1 MGYLALYRKY
11 RPDNFNDIVGQKY
24 IIKTLKN
31 EVANNKI
38 SHAYLFFGP
47 RGTGKT
53 TMAKAIAKLIN
64 CNSLDNLNPCE
75 KCESCLLFNQK
86 SNPDIIEID
95 AASNNGVEEIRTIRD
110 NVALM
115 PSVSNYKVYIIDEVH
130 MLSSGAFN
138 ALLKTLEEPPK
149 HVVFILA
156 TTEFYKVPE
165 TIVSR
170 CQTFEFERI
179 SENEIVDKLNF
190 IANAEN
196 IKVEEDVLRLIAKYS
211 NGGLRDSISML
222 DKLAAVSS
230 DIKVSDYYE
239 LCGIASNFQIVD
251 LLKSIY
257 SSDVNEVFKLLESL
271 NKEGKSL
278 YLVIDKLIDY
288 FKDCIINNFDSLNE
302 NMDLNIYYKCLDI
315 LLETQLNSKSL
326 ENPNV
331 VIQVGILKVINL
343 FKGKQNDKIIS
354 REIILEKK
362 CVENTKNGTKFL
374 KSDDKLENFGKTGNI
389 GKIDYDK
396 VIVNNALA
404 TANKNFLEAIKE
416 KWILFSKYL
425 NDEEYSSVVSYLL
438 DAQVRV
444 VGESDVIISVN
455 YDSILIN
462 VNKCLS
468 KITELFNKVMDNV
481 YNLVF
486 VTDSEWGVIKDKYM
500 SDRKKGIVYMVKTSS
515 EDNNNDLVDETTHSK
530 ILDDAVNL
538 FGNDMIEYK

>member
-64 CNSLDNLNPCE
+64 CNSLDNLSPCE

-86 SNPDIIEID
+86 NNPDIIEID

-196 IKVEEDVLRLIAKYS
+196 IKVDEDVLHLIAKYS

-257 SSDVNEVFKLLESL
+257 SLDVNEVFKLLESL

-343 FKGKQNDKIIS
+343 FKGEQNDKIIS

-362 CVENTKNGTKFL
+362 CIENTKNGTKVL
-374 KSDDKLENFGKTGNI
+374 KSDDKLENIGKTGNI

-404 TANKNFLEAIKE
+404 TANKNFLETTKE

-425 NDEEYSSVVSYLL
+425 NDEEYSSVVSYLI

-462 VNKCLS
+462 VNKCLN

-486 VTDSEWGVIKDKYM
+486 VTDSEWGVIKNKYM

>member
-64 CNSLDNLNPCE
+64 CNSLDNLSPCE

-86 SNPDIIEID
+86 NNPDIIEID

-115 PSVSNYKVYIIDEVH
+115 PSVSTYKVYIIDEVH

-170 CQTFEFERI
+170 CQIFEFERI

-196 IKVEEDVLRLIAKYS
+196 IKVEKDVLHLIAKYS

-257 SSDVNEVFKLLESL
+257 SLDVNEVFKLLESL

-315 LLETQLNSKSL
+315 LLETQLNSKNL

-343 FKGKQNDKIIS
+343 FKGEQNDKIIS

-362 CVENTKNGTKFL
+362 CIENTKNGTNVL

-396 VIVNNALA
+396 LIVNNALA
-404 TANKNFLEAIKE
+404 TANKNFLETIKD
-416 KWILFSKYL
+416 KWTLFSKYL
-425 NDEEYSSVVSYLL
+425 NDEEYSSVVSYLI

-444 VGESDVIISVN
+444 VGTNDVIISVN

-462 VNKCLS
+462 VNKCLN

-486 VTDSEWGVIKDKYM
+486 VTDSEWGIIKDKYM
-500 SDRKKGIVYMVKTSS
+500 SDRKKGIIYMVKTSS
-515 EDNNNDLVDETTHSK
+515 GNNNNDLVDEAQHSK

>member
-257 SSDVNEVFKLLESL
+257 SLDVNEVFKLLESL

-343 FKGKQNDKIIS
+343 FKGEQNDKIIS